1 MKMRKHF
8 FFVVISL
15 LFIIS
20 FPVHSESF
28 IFTCV
33 SNKNNFITTYEVN
46 TRSKTILHLSSFDPS
61 NEKRY
66 RVNNYYE
73 TIKWNYPIV
82 YSFTVLKTSGI
93 HFFKV
98 FNFDEL
104 TLWSTSGHY
113 EDIDPPH
120 SLFFKCS
127 RS

>member
-33 SNKNNFITTYEVN
+33 SNKNNVITTYEVD
-46 TRSKTILHLSSFDPS
+46 TRSKTILHLSTFDLS
-61 NEKRY
+61 NEKRH
-66 RVNNYYE
+66 RDNNYYE

-82 YSFTVLKTSGI
+82 YSFSVPKPSGI

-104 TLWSTSGHY
+104 TLWSTAGHY
-113 EDIDPPH
+113 EDIDPPY